1 MIVKEFKII
10 LKWAWWAKREQNS
23 MKSEKQF
30 MNTTISSTEIDHK
43 KGPNR
48 NFETE
53 KYNNWN
59 EKLAD

>member
-1 MIVKEFKII
+1 
-10 LKWAWWAKREQNS
+10 

-48 NFETE
+48 NSAAE
-53 KYNNWN
+53 KCN
-59 EKLAD
+59 E